1 MHSTIL
7 LQALLTC
14 TLLFSAQGTFQGS
27 DYGKTFNGEGTFY
40 GFSTGGNCGMGSK
53 WDLPK
58 MYHSMLPVAINHE
71 QYANSASCGACL
83 KVTGH
88 GNGIGTTPITGTF
101 YAYVHDHC
109 YECKKGDLDLS
120 SSGDGRWNI
129 SFKFIPCPNNQPE
142 LLFEGSND
150 YYKKIQIRGL
160 TYPAWGMHING
171 KRGDRSQDNF
181 FVSYNGPFPQRGMI
195 RVKDVMG
202 NVYKAWMR
210 MNIGAGTLTPPPAFF
225 TPLHKKKNTTNSSNS
240 SSNTQSNGNG
250 GQNGNGNGQSKS
262 NPGAESHC
270 VGNWMP
276 CTDPNANGANRKEC
290 CSNRYVCKPLAWS
303 RSWHCLQKY

>member
-1 MHSTIL
+1 MHAAIL
-7 LQALLTC
+7 LQTLVIC
-14 TLLFSAQGTFQGS
+14 TLLFRAYGKFQGS
-27 DYGKTFNGEGTFY
+27 DYGKMFNGEGTFY

-83 KVTGH
+83 EVIGH
-88 GNGIGTTPITGTF
+88 GNGIGTTPITGKF

-120 SSGDGRWNI
+120 STGDGRWNI
-129 SFKFIPCPNNQPE
+129 SFKFIPCPQNSPE

-160 TYPAWGMHING
+160 RYPAWGMHISG
-171 KRGDRSQDNF
+171 KRGARSQDNF
-181 FVSYNGPFPQRGMI
+181 FVSYNGPFPRQGMI

-202 NVYKAWMR
+202 NVYNAWMR
-210 MNIGAGTLTPPPAFF
+210 LNIGAGTLTPPKAFM
-225 TPLHKKKNTTNSSNS
+225 TPLKKKKRTNNTSNS
-240 SSNTQSNGNG
+240 TNTQTNGNG
-250 GQNGNGNGQSKS
+250 GNDNQKNEES
-262 NPGAESHC
+262 NNNSQKPQC
-270 VGNWMP
+270 VDNWMP
-276 CTDPNANGANRKEC
+276 CTDPNANGSGKKEC
-290 CSNRYVCKPLAWS
+290 CSNTHECRAFASS
-303 RSWHCLQKY
+303 RSWHCLPK